1 MESFRGALV
10 CPSVR
15 TLWKKILKGDTM
27 VGSRGKWIAGGVCP
41 GMTVWLK
48 EAELSY
54 PHMCVLLG

>member
-1 MESFRGALV
+1 
-10 CPSVR
+10 
-15 TLWKKILKGDTM
+15 M